1 MGNFL
6 LQKISGGQEKKLLSV
21 SRQINSFNDSTT
33 FQLKIKSLGPW
44 IMIYNDQKLLD
55 SWSSKELITGKIGLY
70 ADPNIDVE
78 FSNFNISS
86 AIEGK
91 IN

>member
-1 MGNFL
+1 
-6 LQKISGGQEKKLLSV
+6 
-21 SRQINSFNDSTT
+21 
-33 FQLKIKSLGPW
+33 
-44 IMIYNDQKLLD
+44 MIYNDQKLLD